1 MGRTKVRKTSFS
13 NCPKIT
19 ASLST
24 DANLKMGP
32 YQVRM
37 DTEHPRHL
45 MRMNGYYENTSN
57 TGWNRHVGFYTQRV
71 QYHPSDPH
79 PLRSHIRYFGQQVF
93 QSDAT
98 TSTSTSHTPYKYTV
112 DFLNNVRQHMYVAR
126 NDKSHGERI
135 VGRRTESVQSNHTFA
150 NLLRCYGYHNNW
162 LLFKFGYT
170 YQKEPVYRGK
180 HETWTQSVREPPK
193 FFERERVQEQQL
205 DTDTPPQQ
213 HSYLLEQTEQ
223 KKINPATE
231 SIGGFQDYEEA
242 FLSPAIEKEENSVKE
257 TSSPNR
263 VTSPRNNSFEATPM
277 HATNVSPTEDALSK
291 DIWRMFHAN
300 KQSEATFAKKMTLWQ
315 KLYNS
320 FQEMAS
326 WLPKYELYLMGSTI
340 SGFGTDNSDMDMCI
354 VDIDGPTYCDSRTEA
369 LNNLLRVKSFIESI
383 PTSSSFEHL
392 DLIRAKVPILRF
404 RHVQQNIDIDLSINN
419 RVGIRNTHLLHCYAQ
434 LDVRVRPLVM
444 VIKLWAQH
452 HNLNNPIKS
461 TMSSYSLVLMVI
473 NFLQYGVTPAVVP
486 CLHKLYPEKFCQDNY
501 NSNLLERID
510 PHESENNDSL
520 GELLLKFYQY
530 YAEFDYA
537 NYAISVRM
545 GSILPIADCKWN
557 GTEQF
562 ALTNYL
568 FIEEPFNRTNT
579 GKSVHDK
586 FVFEQIKSAFAASWK
601 MLEENESLSIL
612 FRKPL
617 LASSSIPSP
626 NSYF

>member
-19 ASLST
+19 ASLSS
-24 DANLKMGP
+24 DANYKMGT
-32 YQVRM
+32 YHVRM
-37 DTEHPRHL
+37 DVEHPRHST
-45 MRMNGYYENTSN
+45 RMNGHYGNTSN
-57 TGWNRHVGFYTQRV
+57 AGWNHHVGFYSQ
-71 QYHPSDPH
+71 QLEYHPSDNH
-79 PLRSHIRYFGQQVF
+79 PLRSHMRYFGQQVF
-93 QSDAT
+93 QNGART
-98 TSTSTSHTPYKYTV
+98 PNATPYKYTV
-112 DFLNNVRQHMYVAR
+112 TFLNNVRQHMYFERSDR
-126 NDKSHGERI
+126 NYGESI
-135 VGRRTESVQSNHTFA
+135 VQRRTESVQSNHTFA

-162 LLFKFGYT
+162 LLFKFGYN
-170 YQKEPVYRGK
+170 YQKHPMYRGK
-180 HETWTQSVREPPK
+180 HETWTQNVREPPK
-193 FFERERVQEQQL
+193 FFEREWVQEQQL
-205 DTDTPPQQ
+205 DSDTPRQQ
-213 HSYLLEQTEQ
+213 LSYLLEQREQ
-223 KKINPATE
+223 KKNDPTPE
-231 SIGGFQDYEEA
+231 STGDFQDYDES
-242 FLSPAIEKEENSVKE
+242 FQSPVMENEENSDAE
-257 TSSPNR
+257 TLSPNR
-263 VTSPRNNSFEATPM
+263 VTSPLNNSFEATPM
-277 HATNVSPTEDALSK
+277 HTTNVSPTEDPLSM
-291 DIWRMFHAN
+291 DIWCMFHAN
-300 KQSEATFAKKMTLWQ
+300 MQSETTFAKKMRLWK

-320 FQEMAS
+320 FQQMAS

-383 PTSSSFEHL
+383 PTASSFEHL

-404 RHVQQNIDIDLSINN
+404 RNVQENIDIDLSINN

-434 LDVRVRPLVM
+434 LDERVRPLVM

-486 CLHKLYPEKFCQDNY
+486 CLHKLYPEKFGQDNY

-510 PHESENNDSL
+510 PHESENKDSL

-537 NYAISVRM
+537 NYAISVRT
-545 GSILPIADCKWN
+545 GTILPISDCKWN
-557 GTEQF
+557 GSEQF
-562 ALTNYL
+562 GITNYL

-586 FVFEQIKSAFAASWK
+586 YVFQQIKLAFAASWK
-601 MLEENESLSIL
+601 MLEESESLSIL